1 MPGLVGVVQKTPAQ
15 DVKPVFERMLTSM
28 QRDGR
33 LQREFW
39 VASDSRWALG
49 RVHLGITQPIPQ
61 LTGSDDVQVVFHGD
75 LYNEAELRVELDT
88 EGVPQ
93 PGKGVVP
100 LIATLYRLHSRDFVS
115 RLHGAFCAAVLDA
128 QTKQLI
134 LINDH
139 LGSYCLYW
147 LNGPQRF
154 LFAASLKA
162 ILQEPTV
169 KPVLNPRAVADYIT
183 FGFLF
188 GEKTLDTQVRL
199 LPAAST
205 LTYQW
210 EEGRCTLERYWRL
223 DAAFQPW
230 EGNRTEYL
238 QELCVVFN
246 RAVQRTLMGEQ
257 RVGIAL
263 SGGLDSRAILSA
275 IDCTTFPIS
284 TYTLGVKG
292 CADAVIAAKLARIAG
307 TQHRFFELDGRYL
320 EEFVRHLQTM
330 VSLTD
335 GMYLTHGLTEMLAL
349 RYLEETDFTILLRGH
364 GAELAK
370 ASLAWPLHVDAA
382 IYHMHSRAEFLP
394 YMLGRT
400 NYISSGIILRD
411 LFSDTWY
418 AQVEGGAQRS
428 LEESL
433 TDIHLAPPDLCSYLY
448 LAEHHRRFTTA
459 SLELF
464 RSLCE
469 VRMPFV
475 DVDFLTLLFRGASHW
490 RNDTTIH
497 RAIIGG
503 NHPALLRVRNSNTGA
518 PGNAGPFLEAVLD
531 KLNSLGKQLNLYGY
545 RHYHSFENWMK
556 TLLITAVEN
565 VLLAP
570 DSMARGI
577 YREETLRQLLEE
589 TRRGA
594 ADHGYLLQILLI
606 LELWQREYDA

>member
-1 MPGLVGVVQKTPAQ
+1 MPGLVGVVQKTPAL
-15 DVKPVFERMLTSM
+15 DVQPVFERLLASM

-33 LQREFW
+33 LQREIW

-49 RVHLGITQPIPQ
+49 RVHLGITQLIPQ
-61 LTGSDDVQVVFHGD
+61 LTGGDDVQVVFHGD
-75 LYNEAELRVELDT
+75 LYNETELRAEFDT
-88 EGVPQ
+88 AGVPQ
-93 PGKGVVP
+93 PGKGVASLLTV
-100 LIATLYRLHSRDFVS
+100 LYRLHGRDFVS

-134 LINDH
+134 LINDR

-147 LNGPQRF
+147 CNGPQRF
-154 LFAASLKA
+154 LFATSLKA
-162 ILQEPTV
+162 ILQDPTV
-169 KPVLNPRAVADYIT
+169 RPRLNPRAVADYIT
-183 FGFLF
+183 FGFLL
-188 GEKTLDTQVRL
+188 GDKTLDTQVRL

-205 LTYQW
+205 LTYRW
-210 EEGRCTLERYWRL
+210 EEESCILERYWRL
-223 DAAFQPW
+223 DAAFQSW
-230 EGNRTEYL
+230 EGDRTEYL
-238 QELCVVFN
+238 QALRLAFN
-246 RAVQRTLMGEQ
+246 RAVQRTLMDEQ

-275 IDCTTFPIS
+275 IDCTVFPVS

-292 CADAVIAAKLARIAG
+292 CADEVIATKLAKIAG
-307 TQHRFFELDGRYL
+307 AQHRFFELNGHYL
-320 EEFVRHLQTM
+320 EGFARHLQTM
-330 VSLTD
+330 VDLTD

-349 RYLEETDFTILLRGH
+349 RYLAETDYTILLRGH

-370 ASLAWPLHVDAA
+370 ASLAWPFHTDAA
-382 IYHMHSRAEFLP
+382 IYHMHSTAEFLP
-394 YMLGRT
+394 YMLRRA
-400 NYISSGIILRD
+400 NYISGGIGIRD

-433 TDIHLAPPDLCSYLY
+433 ADTRLAPPDLCSYLY
-448 LAEHHRRFTTA
+448 LTEHHRRFTTA

-464 RSLCE
+464 RTLCE

-475 DVDFLTLLFRGASHW
+475 DVDFLTLLFRGPSQW
-490 RNDTTIH
+490 RDDTTIH

-503 NHPALLRVRNSNTGA
+503 NRPALLRVRNSNTGA

-531 KLNSLGKQLNLYGY
+531 KLNSLVKRWNLYGY

-556 TLLITAVEN
+556 TLLITAVES

-577 YREETLRQLLEE
+577 YREATLRRLLEE
-589 TRRGA
+589 TRRGV

-606 LELWQREYDA
+606 LELWQRQHD

>member
-1 MPGLVGVVQKTPAQ
+1 MPGLVGVVQKAPRQ
-15 DVKPVFERMLTSM
+15 DVKPGFERMLASM

-33 LQREFW
+33 LQREVW
-39 VASDSRWALG
+39 VASDSRWAIG
-49 RVHLGITQPIPQ
+49 RVHLGITQPLPQ
-61 LTGSDDVQVVFHGD
+61 LTGGDDVQVMFHGD
-75 LYNEAELRVELDT
+75 LYNEDELRAELETD
-88 EGVPQ
+88 GVPQ
-93 PGKGVVP
+93 PGKGVAP
-100 LIATLYRLHSRDFVS
+100 LIVTLYRLHGRDFVS
-115 RLHGAFCAAVLDA
+115 RLHGAFCSAVLDT

-147 LNGPQRF
+147 FNGPQRF

-162 ILQEPTV
+162 ILQDPTV
-169 KPVLNPRAVADYIT
+169 RPTLNPRAVADYIT

-188 GEKTLDTQVRL
+188 GDKTLDTQVRL

-210 EEGRCTLERYWRL
+210 EEGKCTLERYWQL
-223 DAAFQPW
+223 DTAFQPW
-230 EGNRTEYL
+230 EGERTEYL
-238 QELCVVFN
+238 QELRLAFN

-275 IDCTTFPIS
+275 VDCTAHPLS

-292 CADAVIAAKLARIAG
+292 CADEIIAAKLARIAG
-307 TQHRFFELDGRYL
+307 AQHRFFELDGRYL
-320 EEFVRHLQTM
+320 GEFVRHLQTM
-330 VSLTD
+330 VDLTD

-349 RYLEETDFTILLRGH
+349 RYLAETDFTILLRGH

-370 ASLAWPLHVDAA
+370 ARLAWPLHTDAA
-382 IYHMHSRAEFLP
+382 IYPMRDTAEFLP
-394 YMLGRT
+394 YMLRRA
-400 NYISSGIILRD
+400 NYISGGIVLRD
-411 LFSDTWY
+411 LFSDAWY

-433 TDIHLAPPDLCSYLY
+433 ADIRLVPSDLCSYLY
-448 LAEHHRRFTTA
+448 LTEHHRRFTTA

-464 RSLCE
+464 RTLCE

-475 DVDFLTLLFRGASHW
+475 DVDFLTLLFRGSSQW
-490 RNDTTIH
+490 RDDTTIH

-518 PGNAGPFLEAVLD
+518 PGNAGPFLEAALD
-531 KLNSLGKQLNLYGY
+531 KLNSLGKRLNLYGY
-545 RHYHSFENWMK
+545 RHYHSFEKWMK
-556 TLLITAVEN
+556 TLLITAVES

-570 DSMARGI
+570 DSMARGL
-577 YREETLRQLLEE
+577 YHEGTLRRLLEE
-589 TRRGA
+589 TRHGA
-594 ADHGYLLQILLI
+594 ADHGYLFQILLI
-606 LELWQREYDA
+606 LELWQREYD